1 MLMSGIDEREEYDE
15 YSHTDSVHSNMHT
28 KYGAGSKSASSR
40 GSTIKHQYNFPTF
53 FTPSQSSK
61 KMANGYMKA
70 KQSGTTTGPGKQIK
84 FFGSNMQ
91 HKMNFS

>member
-15 YSHTDSVHSNMHT
+15 YSHTDSVHSNMQT

-53 FTPSQSSK
+53 FTPS
-61 KMANGYMKA
+61 
-70 KQSGTTTGPGKQIK
+70 
-84 FFGSNMQ
+84 
-91 HKMNFS
+91 